1 MERQAVAKVQKSPS
15 RNGPV
20 QRQSAGRDSPVHP
33 ILKLQRSIGNQA
45 VQRLMRSPYGQAKLQ
60 ISTPGDKFEQE
71 ADRTAETVMRSPAGE
86 ASAPA
91 LSISRTSDHSPQRAP
106 RDEQSV
112 QRSSLSPLTQH
123 PEPGEEFEQSRSPL
137 GQHAQPNVEF
147 KQSSSP
153 LSQGRAHEEFDT
165 LKSLP
170 LHRKTEEGAQVQRK
184 EDESVAR
191 KADEAESVQKAE
203 ALEPAQREQAAEPE
217 TGSVMPASG
226 KGDAPAVPEGFS
238 SDLDQTKGQGQPLS
252 DDSRSFFENKFGA
265 DFSDV
270 RVHTG
275 TEASQLNKSIQAKAF
290 TRGNNIYFS
299 DGAYDPSSS
308 GGKSLLAH
316 ELTHVVQQEHADGP
330 AQRSAS
336 SEATVQREEADDSD
350 APTEEQKAAARAAAA
365 RARKEAQQTE
375 TVGHREVA
383 KSKEQ
388 KNEEK
393 KSEQESKQK
402 AKTAAGHANEATA
415 KAKKRKKPEAK
426 AMPVVDQKGEDK
438 EAAAG
443 DKKKAPASP
452 EEDPAFQKVVKK
464 IGGVSKA
471 QQKHVPAKVKA
482 DEAQAGAVAPPEEI
496 TGRAQ
501 GTHAADM
508 EKAEAPPF
516 DAAGFKA
523 QLLKRIEELAPKN
536 MEEADDFKSE
546 NKLAGVKQEMGGT
559 VAENRDA
566 ARGPLEKT
574 KAQGPDLKSVEPK
587 PVTPIPDPAPG
598 APPPSVG
605 ANEAAPKQKTE
616 AELEAPIQENTARIG
631 NEFASQN
638 ITEEQL
644 AKSNEPSF
652 QSALASKKEA
662 ETQAAEGPCAYRQF
676 EQGAIANAEKQ
687 ARANA
692 AVQTKG
698 MHAQRVGAFGLVR
711 EAQGATKDKDEA
723 ARKEVGDH
731 INGIYEKVKG
741 EVEQILSAIDGKVE
755 AVFDAG
761 AEAAKVVFENYVDSE
776 MEAYK
781 EDRYGGWFGWA
792 RWAKDK
798 IAGMPDEV
806 NVFYE
811 RGRNLYLKKM
821 DAVIDNVIAI
831 IAADLTAAKAAI
843 ARGRKELSDYLAGL
857 PANLQKVG
865 AEAADEVTSKFE
877 TLDQNIDS
885 KKDSLIDS
893 LANKYNEKLKAID
906 ASIEEM
912 KAANRG
918 LVDKAIDAIK
928 SVINTIIELKNL
940 LFRVLAKISEVVM
953 NIIADPIGFLGNL
966 IDAVKLGLDN
976 FGANIEKHLKAGFVT
991 WLTGSLGNLNIQ
1003 MPDDVFSLPGIFSL
1017 IMQVLGLTWDYIRG
1031 KAVKLLGEP
1040 VVKALEVGFDIFQI
1054 LIKEGPAGLWAY
1066 AVEKFS
1072 DLKEMVIEE
1081 IKNMLISEVIKAGI
1095 KWLLGLLNPV
1105 AAFIKA
1111 AMAIYEIVKF
1121 FITKAKQ
1128 IMELI
1133 EAFIDG
1139 VAAVAKGSISGAAQL
1154 IENALAK
1161 AIPLIIGFLAS
1172 LLGISGLAERVQK
1185 LIKSLRKRVDAFID
1199 GILLKAKNYART
1211 VMNKL
1216 SPDKR
1221 GKVVDEKEE
1230 KKDETIG
1237 KAVVAK
1243 MSEPPA
1249 SEMPYPELRA
1259 QKEKQAASLVEKYNK
1274 ELTPPVKLKII
1285 FAPQKED
1292 QADSDLDF
1300 KVHIGPND
1308 FDMAGSVE
1316 GKAGGPDVGLHGD
1329 LTKSPVT
1336 DKHSHHVPPK
1346 GLLGWIKVRSID
1358 AAKQLGPDVVSANP
1372 WLEQL
1377 ATIPE
1382 ARYDP
1387 GDPLA
1392 AIRIHKNTHIE
1403 KSDDPDDKGTYRVH
1417 WGEDTAREAFRRLKG
1432 KGLRLIFRR
1441 KFAELSDEDKLR
1453 FQRLASEAGEDPMGL
1468 ASEEDRMID
1477 AGPVLSTQFFKAELN
1492 AAYAEEQG
1500 ARALE
1505 VQDFKK
1511 NLGRVAKGAYVLSRT
1526 NLVIALEKS
1535 TRDGTKEERAAAVNK
1550 LKALSTSTWES
1561 NGVEELGMFNG

>member
-1 MERQAVAKVQKSPS
+1 VEVEDMERQAVAKVQKSPS
-15 RNGPV
+15 RNGQV

-71 ADRTAETVMRSPAGE
+71 ADRTAETVMRSPANE
-86 ASAPA
+86 APASA

-106 RDEQSV
+106 QDEQAV
-112 QRSSLSPLTQH
+112 QRSSASPLTQH

-153 LSQGRAHEEFDT
+153 LSQAHAHEEFDT
-165 LKSLP
+165 LP
-170 LHRKTEEGAQVQRK
+170 LHRKTDEASVQREKAESDSAQVQRK

-203 ALEPAQREQAAEPE
+203 APEPVQREPE

-238 SDLDQTKGQGQPLS
+238 ADLDQTKGQGQPLS
-252 DDSRSFFENKFGA
+252 DDSRSFFENKFGT

-316 ELTHVVQQEHADGP
+316 ELTHVVQQGHADGP
-330 AQRSAS
+330 AQRSDA
-336 SEATVQREEADDSD
+336 SEATVQREEADDGD

-365 RARKEAQQTE
+365 RARKAAQQTE

-426 AMPVVDQKGEDK
+426 AMPVVDQKAEDK
-438 EAAAG
+438 EGAAG
-443 DKKKAPASP
+443 DRKKAPASP

-471 QQKHVPAKVKA
+471 QQRHVPAKVKA

-605 ANEAAPKQKTE
+605 ANEAAPKQKTD
-616 AELEAPIQENTARIG
+616 AEIEAPIQENTARVG
-631 NEFASQN
+631 NELASQN

-662 ETQAAEGPCAYRQF
+662 ETQAAAGPCAYRQF
-676 EQGAIANAEKQ
+676 EQGAIAGAEKQ
-687 ARANA
+687 ARASA

-711 EAQGATKDKDEA
+711 EAQGVTKDKDEA

-741 EVEQILSAIDGKVE
+741 EVEEILAAIDGKVE

-877 TLDQNIDS
+877 TLDQNIES

-940 LFRVLAKISEVVM
+940 LFRVLAKIAEVVM
-953 NIIADPIGFLGNL
+953 NIISDPIGFLGNL

-976 FGANIEKHLKAGFVT
+976 FGAHIEKHLQAGFVT

-1003 MPDDVFSLPGIFSL
+1003 IPDDVFSLPGIFSL
-1017 IMQVLGLTWDYIRG
+1017 IMQVLGLTWDYIRA

-1185 LIKSLRKRVDAFID
+1185 LIKSLRKRIDAFID

-1216 SPDKR
+1216 SPDKQ

-1230 KKDETIG
+1230 KKHETIG
-1237 KAVVAK
+1237 TAVANK
-1243 MSEPPA
+1243 MAEKPSE
-1249 SEMPYPELRA
+1249 EMPYDQLRMV
-1259 QKEKQAASLVEKYNK
+1259 KEKQAEALIQKYQSQLV
-1274 ELTPPVKLKII
+1274 PPVKLKVI
-1285 FAPQKED
+1285 FAAPKED
-1292 QADSDLDF
+1292 EADADLDF
-1300 KVHIGPND
+1300 KIYIGPNTFEKD
-1308 FDMAGSVE
+1308 GSVE
-1316 GKAGGPDVGLHGD
+1316 TKPKETKYVTVDAQGKRILREKYRVGKKIRVRLYGQRHGYGAEATKRIAELVRPLRRNQDGTPNPEGSHWEPKPGRLVEVESKSTDPTVEHRPSVVEHWNTEGNNTGQKDRRGFYTFAGKLDSLTILERKDNSQLGGEGTYTPYVGANFKGPDESEDEGD
-1329 LTKSPVT
+1329 
-1336 DKHSHHVPPK
+1336 
-1346 GLLGWIKVRSID
+1346 
-1358 AAKQLGPDVVSANP
+1358 
-1372 WLEQL
+1372 
-1377 ATIPE
+1377 
-1382 ARYDP
+1382 
-1387 GDPLA
+1387 
-1392 AIRIHKNTHIE
+1392 
-1403 KSDDPDDKGTYRVH
+1403 
-1417 WGEDTAREAFRRLKG
+1417 
-1432 KGLRLIFRR
+1432 
-1441 KFAELSDEDKLR
+1441 
-1453 FQRLASEAGEDPMGL
+1453 
-1468 ASEEDRMID
+1468 
-1477 AGPVLSTQFFKAELN
+1477 
-1492 AAYAEEQG
+1492 
-1500 ARALE
+1500 
-1505 VQDFKK
+1505 
-1511 NLGRVAKGAYVLSRT
+1511 
-1526 NLVIALEKS
+1526 
-1535 TRDGTKEERAAAVNK
+1535 
-1550 LKALSTSTWES
+1550 
-1561 NGVEELGMFNG
+1561 